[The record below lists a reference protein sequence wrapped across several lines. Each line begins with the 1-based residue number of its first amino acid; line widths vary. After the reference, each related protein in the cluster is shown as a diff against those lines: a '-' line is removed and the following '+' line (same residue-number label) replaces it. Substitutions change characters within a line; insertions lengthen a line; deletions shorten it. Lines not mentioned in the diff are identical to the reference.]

1 MGFLLSLSLSQKDL
15 HMKQF
20 LILFSVGF
28 STTVWANSPFEAVQ
42 QASASGLQVVACHT
56 IG

>member
-1 MGFLLSLSLSQKDL
+1 MGFLISLSQKDL

-56 IG
+56 VE